1 MRGSFFG
8 NDTTVVTALFH
19 IDGDMEKNLALIRLS
34 TANGAQGIALQL
46 EDMPPEMRTADNY
59 RRLMD
64 AAPELPF
71 MFISYRKDRWFGN
84 DDDERQ
90 KCLLLAAETGAEV
103 IDVMGDLFSSA
114 PFELTFDQ
122 AAIAKQKELI
132 QAIHDRGAKAVMSSH
147 TTQARTAEEILA
159 HLREQAT
166 RGADILKIV
175 TRADTEEELTEAFRT
190 TMLLRRALDKPFI
203 QLCGGKFSRPHRYLG
218 PKFGMAVAFATPEE
232 KPGAVQPSVRGLR
245 TVLDT
250 IDWKPPFGANDQS
263 FLSQCGQLC
272 K

>member
-8 NDTTVVTALFH
+8 HDTTVVTALFH

-34 TANGAQGIALQL
+34 AANGAQGIALQL
-46 EDMPPEMRTADNY
+46 EDMPAEMRTADNY

-71 MFISYRKDRWFGN
+71 MFISYRTDKWFG
-84 DDDERQ
+84 DDDGERQ
-90 KCLLLAAETGAEV
+90 KCLLLAAETGAEA
-103 IDVMGDLFSSA
+103 IDVMGDLYA
-114 PFELTFDQ
+114 PAAFELTFAP
-122 AAIAKQKELI
+122 AAVARQKDLI
-132 QAIHDRGAKAVMSSH
+132 RAIHDRGAKVVMSSH
-147 TTQARTAEEILA
+147 TTQARTAGEILA
-159 HLREQAT
+159 HLREQSS

-190 TMLLRRALDKPFI
+190 TMLLRRALDKPFN
-203 QLCGGKFSRPHRYLG
+203 QLCSGKFSRPHRYLG
-218 PKFGMAVAFATPEE
+218 PKFGLAVAFATPEE
-232 KPGAVQPSVRGLR
+232 KPGAVQPSVRSLR

-263 FLSQCGQLC
+263 FLSQCGQ
-272 K
+272 

>member
-8 NDTTVVTALFH
+8 RTHTVVTALFH
-19 IDGDMEKNLALIRLS
+19 LDADMERNLALIRRS
-34 TANGAQGIALQL
+34 VADGAQGIALQL
-46 EDMPPEMRTADNY
+46 EDVPPEMRTRDNY

-84 DDDERQ
+84 NDAERQ
-90 KCLLLAAETGAEV
+90 QCLLLAAETGAEV
-103 IDVMGDLFSSA
+103 IDVMGDLYAPA
-114 PFELTFDQ
+114 PFELTFDP
-122 AAIAKQKELI
+122 AAVAKQKELI

-147 TTQARTAEEILA
+147 TDQARTAEEILA
-159 HLREQAT
+159 HLREQSA

-175 TRADTEEELTEAFRT
+175 TRADTEEELIEAFRT

-203 QLCGGKFSRPHRYLG
+203 QLCGGKYSRPHRYLA
-218 PKFGMAVAFATPEE
+218 PKFGLAVAFATPEE
-232 KPGAVQPSVRGLR
+232 KPGAVQPSVRQLR

-250 IDWKPPFGANDQS
+250 VDWPPRS
-263 FLSQCGQLC
+263 
-272 K
+272 